1 MDNKL
6 FKNLFNSMRNGN
18 KESFTCLYNELKK
31 PVYTIIYRI
40 LLNIEDSED
49 VMQEVFYRLYKIAP
63 ETKVDNPRAYIFSMA
78 RNLAFD
84 KYKERQRY
92 ENDELVE
99 ETIDEYNSLF
109 ADRIISKISLDEAL
123 AYISESGRE
132 IISLRINGNLKF
144 REIAKM
150 LNLPIGTVL
159 TRYNSAIK
167 ALKKML
173 K

>member
-1 MDNKL
+1 MDNKS
-6 FKNLFNSMRNGN
+6 FKNLFDSMRNGN
-18 KESFTCLYNELKK
+18 KESFTCLYNEIKK

-40 LLNIEDSED
+40 LLNREDSED
-49 VMQEVFYRLYKIAP
+49 VMQELFYRLYKIAP

-92 ENDELVE
+92 DSDELSE
-99 ETIDEYNSLF
+99 ETVDEYNSLF
-109 ADRIISKISLDEAL
+109 EDRIISKLSLDDAL
-123 AYISESGRE
+123 TYISESGRE
-132 IISLRINGNLKF
+132 IISLHINGNMKF
-144 REIAKM
+144 REIANL

-159 TRYNSAIK
+159 TRYNNSIK
-167 ALKKML
+167 ALKKLL